1 MRAFGKEQAYPTLLL
16 IDDDLVSREVL
27 ATVLTM
33 SGYAVHTAASG
44 GEGLRMVETGQC
56 EPDAI
61 LMDTLMPGLSGVE
74 LIAGLRLRS
83 RAMVIAISASMI
95 PPEVRAAADGTL
107 QKPFGNKE
115 LQPIL
120 EGFAK
125 SELRDQAQV
134 LYESAME
141 RLEASSRKMEEIRL
155 ALENAELPV
164 APERPV
170 LERIPSHTESEIIN
184 PVTLDQM
191 RSLMPETAI
200 EEIFRAVVA
209 DLESRSMQL
218 EKALESGDQ
227 EALRRIG
234 HSIKGGCGMAGAS
247 EAARLGR
254 ELERLASEGE
264 IGVNEVD
271 NGAHWVEDLRAA
283 TLRLR
288 RMLDTEFSF

>member
-1 MRAFGKEQAYPTLLL
+1 MRAFGKERAYPTLLL

-33 SGYAVHTAASG
+33 SGYAVHTTATGA
-44 GEGLRMVETGQC
+44 EALRMVETGLC

-61 LMDTLMPGLSGVE
+61 LMDTLMPGISGVD
-74 LIAGLRLRS
+74 LIAGLRLRT
-83 RAMVIAISASMI
+83 RAMIVAISASIM
-95 PPEVRAAADGTL
+95 PPEVKSAADATL
-107 QKPFGNKE
+107 QKPFGNQQ
-115 LQPIL
+115 LQPLL
-120 EGFAK
+120 EGHAQAGI
-125 SELRDQAQV
+125 RDQAQV

-141 RLEASSRKMEEIRL
+141 RLEASSRRMDEIRL
-155 ALENAELPV
+155 ALENAELPI
-164 APERPV
+164 PPQPPV

-191 RSLMPETAI
+191 RSLMAPPAI
-200 EEIFRAVVA
+200 AEIFRAVVA
-209 DLESRSMQL
+209 DLETRSMQL

-254 ELERLASEGE
+254 EIERLATVGE
-264 IGVNEVD
+264 VGINEVD
-271 NGAHWVEDLRAA
+271 NGAHWVEELRTA

-288 RMLDTEFSF
+288 RILDTEFSV